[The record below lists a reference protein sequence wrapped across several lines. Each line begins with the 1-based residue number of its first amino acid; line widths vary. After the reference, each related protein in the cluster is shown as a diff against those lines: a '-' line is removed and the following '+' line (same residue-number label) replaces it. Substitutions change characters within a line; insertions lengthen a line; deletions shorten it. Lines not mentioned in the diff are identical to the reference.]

1 MAIYQME
8 SLIIQ
13 SFCGGYDQNFVYL
26 ITDKLSGEQ
35 CLIDAAIPFSN
46 IERFIPDNLSSLLI
60 THSHGDHI
68 AHLDELFNVFTC
80 VNIFSFSQQISTKY
94 STEAIRDCQTIN
106 LGKTKISVLHT
117 PGHFPDSV
125 CFLINNALFTGDTL
139 FVGRTGRT
147 ISQGSDVRQ
156 LYQSVYSKL
165 LTLPK
170 DTLIFPGHNYGPKP
184 TITLEENIQISPLL
198 QAINEQDFIARMDQY
213 EVNR

>member
-1 MAIYQME
+1 ME

-13 SFCGGYDQNFVYL
+13 SFYGGYDQNFVYL
-26 ITDKLSGEQ
+26 ITDKFSGEQ

-46 IERFIPDNLSSLLI
+46 IEKFIPDNLSSLLI

-68 AHLDELFNVFTC
+68 AYLDDISHVFTSI
-80 VNIFSFSQQISTKY
+80 NIFSFSQQNSTKY
-94 STEAIRDCQTIN
+94 SVQAIRDSQIIK
-106 LGKTKISVLHT
+106 LGNTKINVLHT

-147 ISQGSDVRQ
+147 ISQGSDVRK

-184 TITLEENIQISPLL
+184 TITLGENIQISPLL